1 MNKELDMIDVMREI
15 KMSINFYRTFL
26 SRERRIMLMFN
37 NSNVIDSEGFSENQ
51 DEEVSDLDR
60 KLVQNL
66 SNKNKLA
73 QVFAMAE
80 L

>member
-37 NSNVIDSEGFSENQ
+37 NSNVIDSEGFSEDQ
-51 DEEVSDLDR
+51 DQDLSD
-60 KLVQNL
+60 
-66 SNKNKLA
+66 
-73 QVFAMAE
+73 
-80 L
+80 